1 MKKKDPSRFLFG
13 MQHIYQEAQAAY
25 SIDRCVVAPSPQ
37 LRDQIKAELANQRK
51 AIQAISGEMLSLRH
65 PLPPGMNDGL
75 IYPGNVYSLGTS
87 VAAVKTA
94 AADRSPLSGIVRVIV
109 VLVQFSD
116 QAMTATQNHFEELF
130 FSTGVLPNGSVREY
144 YQEVSHGIIDIQ
156 GEVVGP
162 YLLPQTM
169 VEYAHGASGIGSTLP
184 NARTMA
190 RHAAEAANPAVNFAP
205 YDNDADN
212 YVDAFIVIHAGPG
225 AEVTGNSDHIW
236 SHKWVLSGGAYN
248 ADGTNIYA
256 YLTVPEDSKIG
267 VCCHELGHLLFGWP
281 DLYDTDYSSEGVG
294 NWCLM
299 AGGSWNGGGEIPA
312 HASAWCKAQQGWVTV
327 QQPTSN
333 ATINISDVKNSHTV
347 YRLWKDGTSGN
358 EYFLVENRQ
367 KTDFDKD
374 LPGSGL
380 LIWHI
385 DEAISS
391 NTNENHYKV
400 ALVQADGLRNLE
412 NGDNRGDAGDPYP
425 GTASNTSF
433 NSTSTP
439 NSRSYGGVDTCV
451 AINNISPSGPIM
463 SAELVVQCKI
473 KEGKE
478 GKEFFKDFKDYKDRT
493 KEYYKELKDLFEQ
506 RPAKQAEK
514 AEEKIAPEGA
524 GTPWA
529 LTGAPESHLEA
540 RVAALEAWMAAVQPF
555 IQPFID
561 TSLRPDLR
569 KSALSAEEDLDKTQK
584 NAADT
589 KRSTDTKGQD
599 L

>member
-1 MKKKDPSRFLFG
+1 MKTKDPSRFLYDL
-13 MQHIYQEAQAAY
+13 QYIYQEARRVD
-25 SIDRCVVAPSPQ
+25 SVDRCVVAPSPE
-37 LRDQIKAELANQRK
+37 LRDKIKTELASRRK
-51 AIQAISGEMLSLRH
+51 SLKALAGEMLSLRQ
-65 PLPPGMNDGL
+65 PLSPGMNDGL
-75 IYPGNVYSLGTS
+75 IYPGEVFPLGTPLS
-87 VAAVKTA
+87 VVRSA
-94 AADRSPLSGIVRVIV
+94 AADRAPLSGIVRVIV

-116 QAMTATQNHFEELF
+116 LAMTPTPQHFEELF
-130 FSTGVLPNGSVREY
+130 FSTGVMSKGSVREY
-144 YQEVSHGIIDIQ
+144 FQEVSHGIIDIQ

-162 YLLPQTM
+162 YTLPLTLA
-169 VEYAHGASGIGSTLP
+169 EYAHGASGIGDVLP

-190 RHAAEAANPAVNFAP
+190 RHAAEAANPDVNFAP

-225 AEVTGNSDHIW
+225 AEVTGSPGHIW

-248 ADGTNIYA
+248 ADGTKIYA
-256 YLTVPEDSKIG
+256 YLTVPDDAKIG

-281 DLYDTDYSSEGVG
+281 DLYDSDYSSEGVG

-299 AGGSWNGGGEIPA
+299 GGGSWNDRGETPA
-312 HASAWCKAQQGWVTV
+312 HASAWCKANQGWVTV
-327 QQPTSN
+327 QQPTTN

-347 YRLWKDGTSGN
+347 YRLWKDGASGK

-367 KTDFDKD
+367 KTDFDQY

-391 NTNENHYKV
+391 NSDENHFKV
-400 ALVQADGLRNLE
+400 ALEQADGLKNLE

-425 GTASNTSF
+425 GTKNNTSF

-439 NSRSYGGVDTCV
+439 SSKSYGGVDTCV
-451 AINNISPSGPIM
+451 AVNKIGASGPIM
-463 SAELVVQCKI
+463 TVELAVQCKP

-478 GKEFFKDFKDYKDRT
+478 GKEFYKDYKDYKDRT
-493 KEYYKELKDLFEQ
+493 KEFYKELKDLFEN
-506 RPAKQAEK
+506 RLAKPGEK
-514 AEEKIAPEGA
+514 AEEKTAPEGA
-524 GTPWA
+524 GMPWTLA
-529 LTGAPESHLEA
+529 GAPESNLEA
-540 RVAALEAWMAAVQPF
+540 RVAALEAMLAAIQPF

-569 KSALSAEEDLDKTQK
+569 KSALSAEDDLVKTQK

-589 KRSTDTKGQD
+589 KRSADTKEREQ
-599 L
+599 